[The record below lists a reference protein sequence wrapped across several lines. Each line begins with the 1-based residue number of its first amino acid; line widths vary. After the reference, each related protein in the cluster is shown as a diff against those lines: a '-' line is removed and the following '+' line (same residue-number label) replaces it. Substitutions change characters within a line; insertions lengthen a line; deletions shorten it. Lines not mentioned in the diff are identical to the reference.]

1 MVTKV
6 LVADD
11 HPIFRKG
18 LVNTIQQEDGFEVIA
33 EAGNGIEAFGIIK
46 KKKPHIAVL
55 DISMRGMNGLEI
67 AKKIKEENLNVKC
80 VIITM
85 HQDKELLNKA
95 LEVGVKA
102 YLLKENSAYDLM
114 IALKFVLDGRRFI
127 SPQISEKLIETDEIR
142 ESIFQLTSS
151 EKRIISLISE
161 KKTSKEIAEKLHI
174 SVRTVDTHRTNICS
188 KLDVHGVNALVLFAI
203 ENKSMLESI

>member
-188 KLDVHGVNALVLFAI
+188 KLDVHGVNALVLFAM

>member
-102 YLLKENSAYDLM
+102 YLLKENSSYDLM
-114 IALKFVLDGRRFI
+114 VALKFVLDGRRFI

-151 EKRIISLISE
+151 EKRIVSLISE